1 MPTEPP
7 DCEKIAA
14 LIPTAWP
21 WALMSGPPPKN
32 CSKDWLLLST
42 RLVLMLTTAGLS
54 VRASS
59 THGDAAG
66 AGAVVVTGRSL
77 QSAAPTWVKP
87 NRGSTATSATAR
99 ISAVI
104 SEIFRLIGHPF
115 HSAPVV
121 RFRRAGWMEPAAG
134 LWCIRG
140 PCRRSRR
147 RAEALWRGAGG
158 SPPSAV

>member
-1 MPTEPP
+1 MRRPEPRVG
-7 DCEKIAA
+7 AA
-14 LIPTAWP
+14 
-21 WALMSGPPPKN
+21 GRGRPPKN

-87 NRGSTATSATAR
+87 YRGSTATRATAR
-99 ISAVI
+99 ISAGI
-104 SEIFRLIGHPF
+104 PEILRLLRHPF
-115 HSAPVV
+115 HSVPVV
-121 RFRRAGWMEPAAG
+121 RFRRAGRLEAAAG

-140 PCRRSRR
+140 P
-147 RAEALWRGAGG
+147 
-158 SPPSAV
+158 